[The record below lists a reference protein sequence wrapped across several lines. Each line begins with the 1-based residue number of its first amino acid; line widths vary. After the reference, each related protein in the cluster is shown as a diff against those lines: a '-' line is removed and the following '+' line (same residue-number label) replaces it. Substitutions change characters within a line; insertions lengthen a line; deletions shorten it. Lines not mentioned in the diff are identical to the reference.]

1 MSVWRLAWT
10 YLWSRPLTAVLNL
23 VLLTLGLTVFGVV
36 LQAQEQVERALQR
49 DLAGVDLVV
58 GAKGSPMQL
67 IMAGVF
73 HVDVPPGNVLL
84 EDLRWLQAHPQVE
97 RFIPLSVGDN
107 LAGFRI
113 VGTTHD
119 YLTHHGARAAAGQW
133 WSAPMQAVL
142 GADVARA
149 TGLVLG
155 QAFVGA
161 HGLGMG
167 GPAHDEAAYTVVG
180 VLTPCA
186 CVLDRLVLTATES
199 VWQVHDE
206 MHATPDMGA
215 EDWAALQAD
224 REVSMALIRYNTPLA
239 AVTLPRQVNATT
251 TLQAAAPAIEVTRLL
266 SMLAVGTQAVQGLG
280 VVMLLVAALSVWV
293 ALWQA
298 LRERRTDI
306 ALMRVLG
313 ASPTRLAAL
322 LLAEAVWLA
331 LLSLLLSLALTGGLT
346 ALIGWSLAHDVA
358 LAVGGALSWA
368 VWWPVPCVALGV
380 ALLAAALPAIGAY
393 RQDVQTL
400 LSPR

>member
-1 MSVWRLAWT
+1 MSVWRWAWT

-36 LQAQEQVERALQR
+36 LQAQAQVERALQR

-84 EDLRWLQAHPQVE
+84 EDLQWLQQHPQVE

-119 YLTHHGARAAAGQW
+119 YLTHHGARAASGQW
-133 WSAPMQAVL
+133 WDAPMQAVL
-142 GADVARA
+142 GVEVAQA
-149 TGLVLG
+149 TGLALG

-161 HGLGMG
+161 HGLGQG
-167 GPAHDEAAYTVVG
+167 GPTHDEAAYSVVG
-180 VLTPCA
+180 VLAPCA

-199 VWQVHDE
+199 VWQVHDD
-206 MHATPDMGA
+206 MHATPDMSA
-215 EDWAALQAD
+215 DDWAALRAD
-224 REVSMALIRYNTPLA
+224 REVSLALIRYNTPLA
-239 AVTLPRQVNATT
+239 AVTLPRQVNATS
-251 TLQAAAPAIEVTRLL
+251 TLQAAAPAMEVTRLL
-266 SMLAVGTQAVQGLG
+266 SMLNVGTRAVQGLG

-298 LRERRTDI
+298 LRERRTDM

-313 ASPTRLAAL
+313 ASPMRLTGL

>member
-1 MSVWRLAWT
+1 
-10 YLWSRPLTAVLNL
+10 
-23 VLLTLGLTVFGVV
+23 
-36 LQAQEQVERALQR
+36 
-49 DLAGVDLVV
+49 
-58 GAKGSPMQL
+58 MQL

-84 EDLRWLQAHPQVE
+84 DDLRWLQTHPQVE
-97 RFIPLSVGDN
+97 RFMPLSVGDN

-119 YLTHHGARAAAGQW
+119 YLTHYGARAASGQW
-133 WSAPMQAVL
+133 WGVPMQAVL
-142 GADVARA
+142 GADVAQA
-149 TGLVLG
+149 TGMLVG
-155 QAFVGA
+155 QTFLGA
-161 HGLGMG
+161 HGLGQG
-167 GPAHDEAAYTVVG
+167 GPEHGEATYTVVG
-180 VLTPCA
+180 VLAPCA

-206 MHATPDMGA
+206 MHATPDMSA
-215 EDWAALQAD
+215 EDWAALRAD

-239 AVTLPRQVNATT
+239 AVSLPRQVNATA
-251 TLQAAAPAIEVTRLL
+251 TLQAAAPAMEVTRLL
-266 SMLAVGTQAVQGLG
+266 SMLNVGTQAVQGLG

-313 ASPTRLAAL
+313 ASPKRLAAL
-322 LLAEAVWLA
+322 LLAEALWLA
-331 LLSLLLSLALTGGLT
+331 LLSLAFSLVLTGGLT
-346 ALIGWSLAHDVA
+346 ALIGWSLAHDVS

-368 VWWPVPCVALGV
+368 VWWPVPLVALGV
-380 ALLAAALPAIGAY
+380 ALMAAALPAISAY